1 MPSITAQQA
10 ADMLGVTLP
19 ASDEAIRAAYTD
31 RIRRHPPD
39 RDPELFEQIR
49 DAYDLLRDPL
59 ARARLVLEGPDPGA
73 PLASVLPATGAP
85 RQFAGIKMWME
96 VLKEKRS

>member
-1 MPSITAQQA
+1 MPSITLQQA
-10 ADMLGVTLP
+10 ADVLGITLP
-19 ASDEAIRAAYTD
+19 VSDEAIRAAYTD
-31 RIRRHPPD
+31 QIRRHPPD

-59 ARARLVLEGPDPGA
+59 ARARLVLEGPDPGG
-73 PLASVLPATGAP
+73 PLASVLPANGAR
-85 RQFAGIKMWME
+85 RQFVGSKLWME